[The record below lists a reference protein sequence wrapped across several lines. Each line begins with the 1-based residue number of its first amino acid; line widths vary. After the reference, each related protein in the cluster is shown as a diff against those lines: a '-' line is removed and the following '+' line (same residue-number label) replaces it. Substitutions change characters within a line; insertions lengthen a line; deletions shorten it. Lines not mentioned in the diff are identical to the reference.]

1 MGSDVF
7 LICAQYFLWLVSYIR
22 LNVACFLLNRA
33 SLRAVV
39 GIVMHVSLCSTVYI
53 YIYRLVPQ
61 LFHFHFNFDLF
72 TCSL

>member
-1 MGSDVF
+1 MGSDIF

-53 YIYRLVPQ
+53 YI
-61 LFHFHFNFDLF
+61 
-72 TCSL
+72 